1 MVRTGTQDAA
11 EMKSQKSLLAKPE
24 RAKAALRNAGAM
36 GKRLGRPKGVID
48 PARIAALRKSG
59 LGWKKISKEL
69 GVGVGTV
76 PRIAQEASEGGSRNP
91 KAQTFRTFPR
101 TICNGS
107 TVAARV
113 GAFR

>member
-1 MVRTGTQDAA
+1 
-11 EMKSQKSLLAKPE
+11 MKSQKSLLAKPE

-91 KAQTFRTFPR
+91 KAQTFRTSPR
-101 TICNGS
+101 TIRNGS